1 MAHLK
6 REQSPKQWPIERKG
20 TTYLVRPSYNIDQ
33 GIPVLLVLRDVLKF
47 AKTRREVRKALN
59 AKQVLLNGKEVF
71 DEGSSAVLFDV
82 ITIMSQ
88 DGKQEK
94 DYKVT
99 IGRNKKFHVEEISK
113 EKAGH
118 KIAKIINKK
127 TLKGK
132 KTQINLSDGRN
143 FISDV
148 KCKVND
154 SVLIDLKNK
163 KLERVLPLKENTK
176 VIVFAGKHAGE
187 NGMIKGIEDKN
198 KIAQIDSDGKMV
210 NILIKQLMV
219 LE

>member
-20 TTYLVRPSYNIDQ
+20 TTYLIKPSYSTEQ
-33 GIPVLLVLRDVLKF
+33 GIPILLVLRDILKF

-59 AKQVLLNGKEVF
+59 AKQILLNGKAVF
-71 DEGSSAVLFDV
+71 NEGNNAVLFDV
-82 ITIMSQ
+82 ITIKSQ
-88 DGKQEK
+88 DGEQEK
-94 DYKVT
+94 DYKVI
-99 IGRNKKFHVEEISK
+99 IGKNKKFHVEEISK
-113 EKAGH
+113 DKAGY
-118 KIAKIINKK
+118 KIAKVINKK

-132 KTQINLSDGRN
+132 KIQTNLSDGRN
-143 FISDV
+143 FLSDI

-163 KLERVLPLKENTK
+163 KLDKVLPLKENAK

-187 NGMIKGIEDKN
+187 SGTIKAIEEKN